1 METIF
6 TEQQPKG
13 IDIITALK
21 EAGVEAPELV
31 YATCLQ
37 RAKEIEPA
45 ENLTTEDIALLLLF
59 TFNYSV
65 LPPDND
71 EVCGLTPLDALNIA
85 LVSGPAEH
93 PSIKGL
99 LWLMWGALRKLP
111 HEYFPGIFV
120 RIPVKVL
127 SASDD
132 EERVVKN
139 AFLKASLDPSV
150 VGLPP
155 QQQQQQQPA
164 LSPAAV
170 SPAGT
175 SPNPSYL
182 GLGDSSSSS
191 ASLSTSASALSMVGS
206 NASASS
212 LSRFMVKLTGFVSV
226 YNLDKYSFFPGRQ
239 SKNEFFNCVCSFV
252 LFCLLLL

>member
-6 TEQQPKG
+6 TEQPK
-13 IDIITALK
+13 DVDVITALK

-31 YATCLQ
+31 YAACLK
-37 RAKEIEPA
+37 RAEEIKPT

-93 PSIKGL
+93 PAVKNL
-99 LWLMWGALRKLP
+99 LWLMWSALRKLP

-132 EERVVKN
+132 EERVVKS

-155 QQQQQQQPA
+155 QSA
-164 LSPAAV
+164 SAAAAAVSPAAM

-182 GLGDSSSSS
+182 SLGESSSSS
-191 ASLSTSASALSMVGS
+191 ASLSGSTSALSVMGS
-206 NASASS
+206 GGSASS

-226 YNLDKYSFFPGRQ
+226 YNLGMFSFFPGRQ
-239 SKNEFFNCVCSFV
+239 SK
-252 LFCLLLL
+252 